1 MNDMKLARDVKD
13 RLARGEASIGSWMS
27 MAHVS
32 IAEIV
37 ARAGYDWVVVETE
50 HTAIDVS
57 EVLPLLIA
65 IERHG
70 AVPMVR
76 LAWNDPIQA
85 KAVLDSGAA
94 GVLVPMVNTCAEAEA
109 AVRAV
114 RFPPIGTRGVGLAR
128 AQGYGLDFAEYVER
142 ANDDVLLMIQIEHKD
157 AVENIDEILEVEGI
171 DGTFIGP
178 YDMSMSMGIPGQL
191 DDPRI
196 AEAMD
201 TVLKATR
208 AKGLIAGIHLVH
220 PDTAVTQVADRLKE
234 GYQFIALGTD
244 ILFLGDACRDLHD
257 RVRRTIDG
265 GA

>member
-1 MNDMKLARDVKD
+1 
-13 RLARGEASIGSWMS
+13 
-27 MAHVS
+27 
-32 IAEIV
+32 
-37 ARAGYDWVVVETE
+37 
-50 HTAIDVS
+50 
-57 EVLPLLIA
+57 
-65 IERHG
+65 
-70 AVPMVR
+70 
-76 LAWNDPIQA
+76 
-85 KAVLDSGAA
+85 
-94 GVLVPMVNTCAEAEA
+94 
-109 AVRAV
+109 
-114 RFPPIGTRGVGLAR
+114 
-128 AQGYGLDFAEYVER
+128 
-142 ANDDVLLMIQIEHKD
+142 MIQIEHKD

-191 DDPRI
+191 DHPRI